1 MERELNLRAERGELE
16 ESLMIDGLLLKGM
29 VETLQGELK
38 IINDH
43 LNEGAYLRTG
53 YNWKC
58 ESEAPT
64 KIFLKQ
70 EQWRGQQRYIGILE
84 LEEGQNRPP
93 RVIRTQPEVEEH
105 ISDF

>member
-1 MERELNLRAERGELE
+1 
-16 ESLMIDGLLLKGM
+16 MIDGLLLKGM

-64 KIFLKQ
+64 KIFLN
-70 EQWRGQQRYIGILE
+70 RSNG
-84 LEEGQNRPP
+84 EGSS
-93 RVIRTQPEVEEH
+93 VT
-105 ISDF
+105 SGS